1 MVPGT
6 SESLKPFLAS
16 WQDVAYLYVLGE
28 FTAAILAMRPVV
40 TDRVERDT
48 RVARGHMIAAPALP
62 A

>member
-6 SESLKPFLAS
+6 SESLKPFFTS

-40 TDRVERDT
+40 TE
-48 RVARGHMIAAPALP
+48 
-62 A
+62 